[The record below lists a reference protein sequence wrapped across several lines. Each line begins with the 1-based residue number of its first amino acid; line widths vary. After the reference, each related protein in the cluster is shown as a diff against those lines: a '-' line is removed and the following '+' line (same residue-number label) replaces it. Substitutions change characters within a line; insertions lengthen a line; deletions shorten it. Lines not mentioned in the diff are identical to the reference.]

1 MFCDD
6 EGSIQLDCYDALPSA
21 VLEKLSLKSGLTI
34 VYDLIPSTPI
44 SLHISNMPVKEAV
57 VLILN
62 GSGTYDI
69 SEDSNKIRITKKT
82 DRAIE
87 PPYENSLCLIEPANN
102 EEIGRASC
110 RERV

>member
-1 MFCDD
+1 
-6 EGSIQLDCYDALPSA
+6 
-21 VLEKLSLKSGLTI
+21 
-34 VYDLIPSTPI
+34 
-44 SLHISNMPVKEAV
+44 MPVKEAV

-102 EEIGRASC
+102 EASLFNASISKTPAYAAVSNC
-110 RERV
+110 AVLPDKKLYRLLRMMH